1 MDMKYMYQ
9 EYTTTRKNISNY
21 RAVED
26 PDGNITPS
34 NATGKMK
41 ADTIE
46 VIYYYEK
53 IPAGVTVK
61 HLEKVTNENG
71 EIVGVE
77 IEGVTDEVKE
87 GYVGEN
93 YETSRKTITDFIPA
107 EPPAVPSGS
116 QNVIYVEKTSNS
128 QNGQFTENS
137 VEIVYWYEKQFYIT
151 TDVITHSE
159 TDEDGNVV
167 DVKGGSITGEDE
179 TPYETVIKAHNNE
192 KEINIVPDNGYRV
205 KQLVINDES
214 INIADIEK
222 DNHTITLPSGYFTNV
237 NGNIHVKVEFE
248 KIPAKVTVKYL
259 DSTTKEELLPTE
271 VTEGFV
277 NDDYATERKEIE
289 EYIPADPEPTNKVGK
304 LTEEDITV
312 IYYYTKQFKITT
324 DVIEHEEF
332 ENRKVI
338 DLVPSETDSE
348 EKDNSEHS
356 DNTDKNSEENSQNED
371 ENEPKEDKSQGERIS
386 VKGGTISGEDEAP
399 YEAVNRG
406 KNNTKEIKIVPDDG
420 YRIKYVKIKQPG
432 TEIIELKLEDY
443 LNEDNSITLPV
454 AYFKDVQSDKHVI
467 VEFERIPVKVIANY
481 LDVDT
486 EKSVADSELGLGCK
500 YDEYKTYEKEIPY
513 YELLKDKYPENATG
527 KVTEEETIVNYWYRR
542 MLFNMSITKEFT
554 SINVNG
560 KEMLDENNN
569 KFAKI
574 DIQNTEVNN
583 TNITVKYKITVTN
596 TEEIAGTAIISE
608 QVPVGFKLSD
618 QTADAWKF
626 EDGKY
631 VITTKELEP
640 GESVEYEVVLEWDRN
655 MKFIGNLENIARIS
669 DTSNIPGF
677 DETSLEDNQDSCLMI
692 LSIKTGENRSVKT
705 IVSISC
711 FVLAGICMLIYV
723 GTEIYYRR
731 KDKYI

>member
-1 MDMKYMYQ
+1 
-9 EYTTTRKNISNY
+9 
-21 RAVED
+21 
-26 PDGNITPS
+26 
-34 NATGKMK
+34 MK

-53 IPAGVTVK
+53 IPAGITVK
-61 HLEKVTNENG
+61 YLEKVTNENG
-71 EIVGVE
+71 EVVGVE

-192 KEINIVPDNGYRV
+192 KEINIVPDDGYRV

-237 NGNIHVKVEFE
+237 NENIHVKVEFE

-289 EYIPADPEPTNKVGK
+289 EYIPADPEPTNKEGK

-332 ENRKVI
+332 DNRKVI
-338 DLVPSETDSE
+338 DLVPSESDSE
-348 EKDNSEHS
+348 
-356 DNTDKNSEENSQNED
+356 NED
-371 ENEPKEDKSQGERIS
+371 ENEPNEDESQGERIS
-386 VKGGTISGEDEAP
+386 VKGGTISGEDETP
-399 YEAVNRG
+399 YETVNRG
-406 KNNTKEIKIVPDDG
+406 KNNAKEIKITSDDG
-420 YRIKYVKIKQPG
+420 YNQTTR
-432 TEIIELKLEDY
+432 
-443 LNEDNSITLPV
+443 
-454 AYFKDVQSDKHVI
+454 
-467 VEFERIPVKVIANY
+467 
-481 LDVDT
+481 
-486 EKSVADSELGLGCK
+486 
-500 YDEYKTYEKEIPY
+500 
-513 YELLKDKYPENATG
+513 
-527 KVTEEETIVNYWYRR
+527 YR
-542 MLFNMSITKEFT
+542 
-554 SINVNG
+554 
-560 KEMLDENNN
+560 NN
-569 KFAKI
+569 
-574 DIQNTEVNN
+574 
-583 TNITVKYKITVTN
+583 
-596 TEEIAGTAIISE
+596 
-608 QVPVGFKLSD
+608 
-618 QTADAWKF
+618 
-626 EDGKY
+626 
-631 VITTKELEP
+631 
-640 GESVEYEVVLEWDRN
+640 
-655 MKFIGNLENIARIS
+655 
-669 DTSNIPGF
+669 
-677 DETSLEDNQDSCLMI
+677 
-692 LSIKTGENRSVKT
+692 
-705 IVSISC
+705 
-711 FVLAGICMLIYV
+711 
-723 GTEIYYRR
+723 
-731 KDKYI
+731 